1 MNRHRRTRQKKSK
14 LPSTAMTHN
23 HLQQK
28 RSQTIQENETTA
40 ATPSPAHSSF
50 DFAGLAVQ
58 PKLTVGAPNDKYEQ
72 EADKVAAQVV
82 KQINTPQPS
91 STQDIQRETP
101 QEEEEL
107 QMKPMLQRMGY
118 EGGDVSS
125 DIESSIQG
133 ARGGG
138 SALEPRLQDQMGQA
152 MGADFSGVRVHTD
165 ARSDQLNQSIQ
176 AKAFTTG
183 NDVFFRQGAY
193 DPTSRGGQE
202 LIAHE
207 LTHVVQQTGAVQR
220 SALTK
225 IEGTQ
230 AGDRI
235 QRDDEIV
242 GDVDLSGFSDKAK
255 KTSLGGSDP
264 SLLEDPE
271 KQTTTSVGTGTV
283 TTTET
288 SSKGFAG
295 CGTAAQKLVECDG
308 DTLKEAF
315 QALARAGAFG
325 EAAAK
330 KEIETS
336 SGLKAG
342 MEGTG
347 SGFVGVEGEVV
358 SVKVRDAIE
367 GLTIMARATAKA
379 GVGFDLAGVLQ
390 VSKQVGGVELSA
402 KLESKL
408 SGFAGVM
415 AEAKGKFNISAT
427 GMALEGKA
435 CVMAG
440 AKSEGEVTAT
450 LKAGELGF
458 DGQAKYEA
466 LAGAEAGAEGKLEIG
481 LDGIAVTGKAE
492 CFAGTKVKGSAAT
505 SMSYKGKVLIKISG
519 ELEASAGVGGSI
531 EGEFSIKGGKLVLG
545 GKLSATLGIGGGAG
559 AKVEI
564 DFKEIAKAIFSIIK
578 EKVVAKALDNKS
590 ISDEDRESAEDLST
604 EEKDK
609 IEQDLYDAVH
619 PHLAAYGKKKLK
631 LATSTNILG
640 NKKASSLVKRKNVQ
654 KIIDDK
660 IRRNPALAEHLKYKF
675 TDATLQKAILDAFG
689 DQLKDGELIVQAGV
703 LRAFGVKK
711 VSEM

>member
-14 LPSTAMTHN
+14 LPSTAMTHH

-28 RSQTIQENETTA
+28 RSQNMQEAETTV
-40 ATPSPAHSSF
+40 TKPSSTHDSF
-50 DFAGLAVQ
+50 DFASLAVQ

-82 KQINTPQPS
+82 KQINAPQS

-101 QEEEEL
+101 QEEEAL
-107 QMKPMLQRMGY
+107 QMKPMLQRMGH

-138 SALEPRLQDQMGQA
+138 AALEPRLQDQMGQA

-193 DPTSRGGQE
+193 DPTSQGGQA

-220 SALTK
+220 SAHKK
-225 IEGTQ
+225 ISQT
-230 AGDRI
+230 GDRI

-242 GDVDLSGFSDKAK
+242 GDVDLSGFSDKAT
-255 KTSLGGSDP
+255 KTSLGGSQP
-264 SLLEDPE
+264 SLLEEAE
-271 KQTTTSVGTGTV
+271 KQTTTSVDTGSV

-288 SSKGFAG
+288 SSKAFAG
-295 CGTAAQKLVECDG
+295 CGTAAQKIVECDG

-336 SGLKAG
+336 SGVKAS
-342 MEGTG
+342 MEGTA
-347 SGFVGVEGEVV
+347 SGFAGVEGEVV
-358 SVKVRDAIE
+358 SVRVRDAIE

-390 VSKQVGGVELSA
+390 VSKEVGGVELSA

-427 GMALEGKA
+427 GMAMEGKV

-450 LKAGELGF
+450 LQAGDLGF

-492 CFAGTKVKGSAAT
+492 CFAGAKVKGSAAT
-505 SMSYKGKVLIKISG
+505 SMTYKGKVLIKISG

-545 GKLSATLGIGGGAG
+545 GKLAGTLGIGGGAG

-578 EKVVAKALDNKS
+578 DKVVSKALDNKS
-590 ISDEDRESAEDLST
+590 ISDEDRESAEDLT
-604 EEKDK
+604 PEEKDK
-609 IEQDLYDAVH
+609 IEQDLYEAVH
-619 PHLAAYGKKKLK
+619 PHLDAYGKKKRK
-631 LATSTNILG
+631 LATSTNFLG
-640 NKKASSLVKRKNVQ
+640 NKKASSLVKRKKVQ
-654 KIIDDK
+654 SIIDDK
-660 IRRNPALAEHLKYKF
+660 IRKNPALAEHLKYKF
-675 TDATLQKAILDAFG
+675 TDATLQKAVLDAFG
-689 DQLKDGELIVQAGV
+689 DQLKDGELIIQAGV

-711 VSEM
+711 VSEL